1 MMRALPVRLLLAL
14 VLVAGLGGRALADQ
28 AYEVAGTDSFSIAGG
43 DITSRVNYRGT
54 ESLAAERNG
63 HLTRLSAHARYVRSD
78 QGAQSPAEAEYV
90 EDVAPDGTVVDTAD
104 RDPDYLTVLNQP
116 FAAQLD
122 HATLDDLQSLRAPLP
137 FDFPSP
143 FTGSSLHGYL
153 QKLPVGSISG
163 RSAAGVRFE
172 AAGPM
177 RGALPDRPGLTLI
190 GTIAMRGTAFYDRSS
205 ALLLALDATVTISG
219 YVSNRTSNDQVTIV
233 YRRTIR
239 AVGGG
244 DRASLRG
251 TVSFREELANLS
263 LAGVF
268 SQEFRVVP
276 RAGTAEGK
284 PAATVAPASSR
295 SAEAVPSTERFERI
309 VDEYQRRLYG
319 FALRMTGNREDA
331 EEIVQDA
338 FVRAFR
344 ALGKMSPEQRGE
356 LRLQPWLYTITLNV
370 TRNRLRSKRPTN
382 VALDALADPDAL
394 LNNTQ
399 EGPEQPEQIVERG
412 TDMALVEQA
421 LLQLPMH
428 LRAAATL
435 RFIEGRSHPE
445 IAEILNQPIGTVKS
459 HVHRAV
465 RILRRILGPQ
475 VGRLASS
482 GETVNAVL

>member
-1 MMRALPVRLLLAL
+1 M
-14 VLVAGLGGRALADQ
+14 
-28 AYEVAGTDSFSIAGG
+28 
-43 DITSRVNYRGT
+43 
-54 ESLAAERNG
+54 
-63 HLTRLSAHARYVRSD
+63 
-78 QGAQSPAEAEYV
+78 
-90 EDVAPDGTVVDTAD
+90 
-104 RDPDYLTVLNQP
+104 
-116 FAAQLD
+116 
-122 HATLDDLQSLRAPLP
+122 
-137 FDFPSP
+137 
-143 FTGSSLHGYL
+143 
-153 QKLPVGSISG
+153 
-163 RSAAGVRFE
+163 
-172 AAGPM
+172 
-177 RGALPDRPGLTLI
+177 
-190 GTIAMRGTAFYDRSS
+190 
-205 ALLLALDATVTISG
+205 
-219 YVSNRTSNDQVTIV
+219 
-233 YRRTIR
+233 
-239 AVGGG
+239 
-244 DRASLRG
+244 
-251 TVSFREELANLS
+251 
-263 LAGVF
+263 
-268 SQEFRVVP
+268 VP
-276 RAGTAEGK
+276 RAGAVESK
-284 PAATVAPASSR
+284 AVPAGAPVPAR
-295 SAEAVPSTERFERI
+295 TPDAVPSTERFERI

-344 ALGKMSPEQRGE
+344 ALGKMSPEQRAE

-475 VGRLASS
+475 VGRLPPP
-482 GETVNAVL
+482 GETANAVL